1 MKTAEWIAN
10 NLIFLCCMVN
20 RDMINYSGGQLFRVF
35 WNHFPK
41 PSCEDAAQASLIKVL
56 RLKGVCVLRLK
67 VQSVI
72 Y

>member
-1 MKTAEWIAN
+1 
-10 NLIFLCCMVN
+10 MVN
-20 RDMINYSGGQLFRVF
+20 RDMINYSGGQLFRAF